1 MTTYTSTRDS
11 YSAINAQG
19 EYIHFTVLAE
29 LGTDTFITAKKL
41 ARQNKWKKVKF
52 FSFIGI

>member
-1 MTTYTSTRDS
+1 MNEYTSTRDS
-11 YSAINAQG
+11 FSAINAQG
-19 EYIHFTVLAE
+19 EYVHFTVLAG

-52 FSFIGI
+52 FSLIGI